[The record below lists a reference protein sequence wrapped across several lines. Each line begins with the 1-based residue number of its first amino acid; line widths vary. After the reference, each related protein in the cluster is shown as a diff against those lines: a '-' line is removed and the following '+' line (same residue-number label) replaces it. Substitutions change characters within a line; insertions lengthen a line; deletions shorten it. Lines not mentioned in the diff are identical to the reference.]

1 MKITKRWLEKHG
13 ACEDAMVWYESKKN
27 KDATAILNAIIREK
41 QPLGWFNWYLSR
53 KLSRINRVRYAVF
66 AAEQALKIYEVTYP
80 GDTRPRVAIEAAKGY
95 IRDPSKENA
104 DAAAS
109 ASYAAADAAY
119 AADAAADAAYAAD
132 AAASASYAA
141 YAAASAA
148 SAADAAYAAYASYAA
163 ADAAYAADAAA
174 DAAKRRV
181 LIKILRYGLSLLG

>member
-109 ASYAAADAAY
+109 ASYAA
-119 AADAAADAAYAAD
+119 
-132 AAASASYAA
+132 